1 MDDFQ
6 VLTRTV
12 LPKEFIS
19 CFVVSAIHHSPSH
32 LKNIFILQ
40 NLKSTIST
48 FSINDISFNVF
59 RIKSF
64 LSVNWKIFFNTCEY
78 EIAKGREGRLKI
90 FYQDLTGVWIIFFGP
105 IVHLFIYTY
114 QVKNL
119 NIIFKRKNSDI
130 SEKLQ

>member
-12 LPKEFIS
+12 LPKEFIF
-19 CFVVSAIHHSPSH
+19 CFVVTAIHHSTSH

-48 FSINDISFNVF
+48 FSINDNSFNVF
-59 RIKSF
+59 FLQDKKLFFRLIGKYFSTPVSMILQKEGKIDKKYFIKTWPVYELYF
-64 LSVNWKIFFNTCEY
+64 LVQFF
-78 EIAKGREGRLKI
+78 
-90 FYQDLTGVWIIFFGP
+90 
-105 IVHLFIYTY
+105 YTY
-114 QVKNL
+114 QVKNM